1 MKKTLY
7 LVRHGQTIFNVRRK
21 IQGWCDSPLT
31 ELGKAQ
37 AGVAAEYFRSRGIT
51 FDHAYSSTS
60 ERACDTL
67 EILTPMPYT
76 RVKGLKEWNF
86 GVFESESED
95 LNPPLPYGD
104 FFKGFGGEG
113 EMEVRQRMSDTL
125 TEIMERDGHESVLA
139 VSHGGSSRQF
149 MRCWEKNQKAEL
161 KGRVGNC
168 CILKFEYENGE
179 FSLIEAINHDFSG
192 LTAGK

>member
-7 LVRHGQTIFNVRRK
+7 LVRHGQTIFNMRRK

-37 AGVAAEYFRSRGIT
+37 AGVAAEYFRSHGIT

-95 LNPPLPYGD
+95 LNPPSP
-104 FFKGFGGEG
+104 
-113 EMEVRQRMSDTL
+113 TA
-125 TEIMERDGHESVLA
+125 I
-139 VSHGGSSRQF
+139 SSRASAA
-149 MRCWEKNQKAEL
+149 RARWKSA
-161 KGRVGNC
+161 
-168 CILKFEYENGE
+168 
-179 FSLIEAINHDFSG
+179 SG
-192 LTAGK
+192 CPTR

>member
-7 LVRHGQTIFNVRRK
+7 LVRHGQTVFNVRRK

-31 ELGKAQ
+31 ELGRAQ

-139 VSHGGSSRQF
+139 VSHGGSSMISAWGLLAFLKAADTRQNASF
-149 MRCWEKNQKAEL
+149 AIKLEKRSKRKE
-161 KGRVGNC
+161 RSDY
-168 CILKFEYENGE
+168 YEE
-179 FSLIEAINHDFSG
+179 D
-192 LTAGK
+192 

>member
-1 MKKTLY
+1 M
-7 LVRHGQTIFNVRRK
+7 
-21 IQGWCDSPLT
+21 
-31 ELGKAQ
+31 
-37 AGVAAEYFRSRGIT
+37 AAEYFRSRGIT

-67 EILTPMPYT
+67 EILTSMPYE

-113 EMEVRQRMSDTL
+113 ELEVRQRMADTL
-125 TEIMERDGHESVLA
+125 GEIMERDGHQTVLA
-139 VSHGGSSRQF
+139 VSHGGACRAF
-149 MRCWEKNQKAEL
+149 MRYWEKNQKAEL

-168 CILKFEYENGE
+168 CVLKFEYENGE
-179 FSLIEAINHDFSG
+179 FSLIEAVNHDFSA
-192 LTAGK
+192 LTQGK

>member
-7 LVRHGQTIFNVRRK
+7 LVATGQGGGTVFTCAAKSR
-21 IQGWCDSPLT
+21 GWCDSPPDRAGT
-31 ELGKAQ
+31 AQ
-37 AGVAAEYFRSRGIT
+37 AGWPQEYFRSRGIT

-113 EMEVRQRMSDTL
+113 EMEVRAADVRHA
-125 TEIMERDGHESVLA
+125 DGD
-139 VSHGGSSRQF
+139 HGAGR
-149 MRCWEKNQKAEL
+149 A
-161 KGRVGNC
+161 RVG
-168 CILKFEYENGE
+168 
-179 FSLIEAINHDFSG
+179 SG
-192 LTAGK
+192 RLPRRLQPAVHALLGRKIRKPS